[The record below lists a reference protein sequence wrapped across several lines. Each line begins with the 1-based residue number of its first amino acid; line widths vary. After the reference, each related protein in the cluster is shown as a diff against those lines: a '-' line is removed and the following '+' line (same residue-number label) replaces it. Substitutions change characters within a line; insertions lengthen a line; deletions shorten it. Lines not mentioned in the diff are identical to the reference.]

1 MRWSKGQSRITDL
14 EEITI
19 QGQGKV
25 AFQKTALNLRNQF
38 IFMKWTKSQKT
49 KDQTTP
55 LVRERFYSNC

>member
-25 AFQKTALNLRNQF
+25 AFQKTIANLRNQC
-38 IFMKWTKSQKT
+38 IFMQWTKSWKM

-55 LVRERFYSNC
+55 TARDRFCSNC